1 MSKRPA
7 QGQLDSEMPL
17 RQYFLFVGGA
27 LLTLLLAANW
37 RCLRPLQTSLPIPVL
52 GFRPS
57 ESIPN

>member
-37 RCLRPLQTSLPIPVL
+37 LLPPR
-52 GFRPS
+52 FKRAYQFPC
-57 ESIPN
+57 